1 MMSKVCDAYV
11 VLLDGEG
18 NEASE
23 RVPGAIWHVGSD
35 IRFRPDDPS
44 SGGSVSF
51 TMTGPSVVSMSLV
64 AEDGSA
70 LWLAP
75 DHERRAV
82 AAGDTVT
89 REFRWTL
96 RPDWTA

>member
-1 MMSKVCDAYV
+1 MMSKVCDAYA

-23 RVPGAIWHVGSD
+23 RVPGALWRVGND
-35 IRFRPDDPS
+35 IRFRPDDR
-44 SGGSVSF
+44 SVSF
-51 TMTGPSVVSMSLV
+51 TIANPSVVSMSLV
-64 AEDGSA
+64 AETGSA